1 MNASLWVLLL
11 SVAFGVITIMLQ
23 KHALHE
29 LSDGLSGG
37 LSRVQRET
45 KHALDNLRTEISQVK
60 DELTALGGMRTEISQ
75 VKDEL
80 NAHKLEVSALG
91 GMRTEISQV
100 KGQLTQLTTE
110 ISQVKDQL
118 NARQLGVT
126 DKQYDQKQP
135 VKALAGAI
143 NEKIA
148 QSSESPRRGHQQK
161 S

>member
-75 VKDEL
+75 VK
-80 NAHKLEVSALG
+80 
-91 GMRTEISQV
+91 
-100 KGQLTQLTTE
+100 GQLTQLTTE